1 MSTSNRGPLLDWVF
15 KSGGVGLT
23 DFTGL
28 RRTSFGVEYFPLGT
42 PKDCVW
48 IGLLMIPAGYENV
61 PLGDN
66 IFFAL
71 GLILG
76 KSTLWRDAFEVMT
89 RSGCFFFLIC
99 LRPSWSHTKL
109 DFGLSLVSLITALRG
124 SDPTS
129 GILCLLVG
137 TFFEP
142 AWNSSNMTVL
152 FLIFQTAS
160 YWSVIAD

>member
-1 MSTSNRGPLLDWVF
+1 MF

-23 DFTGL
+23 DLTGL

-71 GLILG
+71 GFILG
-76 KSTLWRDAFEVMT
+76 KSTL
-89 RSGCFFFLIC
+89 
-99 LRPSWSHTKL
+99 
-109 DFGLSLVSLITALRG
+109 
-124 SDPTS
+124 
-129 GILCLLVG
+129 
-137 TFFEP
+137 
-142 AWNSSNMTVL
+142 
-152 FLIFQTAS
+152 
-160 YWSVIAD
+160 